1 MDGCKDSWE
10 EGQRLD
16 VIVRVGEHSGG
27 GGEGA
32 QLFSTCMEV
41 VTMQSRNIPQEEN
54 KQIAFFKKSFL

>member
-1 MDGCKDSWE
+1 MAKT
-10 EGQRLD
+10 
-16 VIVRVGEHSGG
+16 VGEHSGG
-27 GGEGA
+27 VGGEGA